1 MIDLFKEF
9 IFDFLKKYIKTIF
22 LFFSALIG
30 LMKWSDFFSRWELV
44 RRSSRLNIFQTVYI
58 NLRTLP
64 FKQAIKI
71 PVVVYGKTTFISLK
85 GKVVITGK
93 LEYGV
98 LQIGNVDPIRS
109 LDSVNL
115 IDIEG
120 VLYIE
125 SANVLRQG
133 IKIRI
138 SKKAKVVLNKNVYI
152 GDNNTII
159 SDDAIIIGA
168 NTRVGNN
175 TTFMDT
181 DFHYIINV
189 NTREVKNNKGT
200 VIIGDS
206 NWIGAW
212 CTVKKGT
219 ITPKGTI
226 IAGPYSM
233 VSKNYTKL
241 IKENSVI
248 GGSPAKLLAE
258 GFMRISSYKSEIE
271 IAKHYKTSSE
281 IFIVDRDIDME
292 SFCVPKFKNE

>member
-1 MIDLFKEF
+1 MLNLFKEF
-9 IFDFLKKYIKTIF
+9 VFNFSIKYIKTIF
-22 LFFSALIG
+22 LFFSSLIG

-44 RRSSRLNIFQTVYI
+44 RISSRLKIFQTVYI
-58 NLRTLP
+58 NLRMLP

-71 PVVVYGKTTFISLK
+71 PIVVYGKTTFISLK

-98 LQIGNVDPIRS
+98 LKIGIVDPIRS

-115 IDIEG
+115 IDIDG
-120 VLYIE
+120 ILYID

-138 SKKAKVVLNKNVYI
+138 SKKAKVILNKNVYI

-181 DFHYIINV
+181 DFHYLINV
-189 NTREVKNNKGT
+189 NTREVKNNKGN
-200 VIIGDS
+200 VIIGEN

-219 ITPKGTI
+219 KTPKGTI

-233 VSKNYTKL
+233 VSKDYTKL

-248 GGSPAKLLAE
+248 GGAPSKLIVE

-271 IAKHYKTSSE
+271 IAKHYKTNSE
-281 IFIVDRDIDME
+281 IYIVDRDIDME
-292 SFCVPKFKNE
+292 CFCVPKYKNE